1 MPRGIESSPG
11 MAWLLLLIA
20 GAFEVAFAIALKS
33 TDGFTRPG
41 PVIFTL
47 LAMSGSLGMLSWSL
61 RYLPLGLAYAV
72 WTGLGTVGATL
83 AGIWLFGEAVSGLRI
98 LCLLL
103 IVLGAV
109 GLRLTVA

>member
-1 MPRGIESSPG
+1 

-33 TDGFTRPG
+33 TDGFKRPG

-47 LAMSGSLGMLSWSL
+47 LAMTGSLGMLSCSL
-61 RYLPLGLAYAV
+61 RYLPLGLAYAI

-83 AGIWLFGEAVSGLRI
+83 AGIWLFGEALSGLRI